1 MAKTVEIPDQE
12 SFKLNEVC
20 KLANVQP
27 YMLRF
32 WGTEFE
38 QLEARKSGTG
48 QRLYTRDQVELI
60 LEIRR
65 LLFDEGLTIAG
76 ARKKVDAIMERGGP
90 AAVRKKKAAAMKAVE
105 PEAGDEAAA
114 EDPSGEAA
122 SSKPAAATSAPPE
135 AVEEKPTATAAA
147 AVGTREKGSAGST
160 ASGPARSQPEPSA
173 AAVGG
178 ASAEVIDEAVRERVE
193 PLTATLREVRTR
205 IAGILADLRKE

>member
-1 MAKTVEIPDQE
+1 MSKTVEIPDQE

-48 QRLYTRDQVELI
+48 QRLYTRQQVELI

-76 ARKKVDAIMERGGP
+76 ARKKVDAMMEAGGP
-90 AAVRKKKAAAMKAVE
+90 AAVKEKATRKGAKKAAKSSAEDESSTEE
-105 PEAGDEAAA
+105 PAPAADDDAAA
-114 EDPSGEAA
+114 EATAEPS
-122 SSKPAAATSAPPE
+122 
-135 AVEEKPTATAAA
+135 TAEVVAAA
-147 AVGTREKGSAGST
+147 AVVDDVV
-160 ASGPARSQPEPSA
+160 QQ
-173 AAVGG
+173 
-178 ASAEVIDEAVRERVE
+178 RVE
-193 PLTATLREVRTR
+193 PLANALRDVRGQISELLTE
-205 IAGILADLRKE
+205 LRGS